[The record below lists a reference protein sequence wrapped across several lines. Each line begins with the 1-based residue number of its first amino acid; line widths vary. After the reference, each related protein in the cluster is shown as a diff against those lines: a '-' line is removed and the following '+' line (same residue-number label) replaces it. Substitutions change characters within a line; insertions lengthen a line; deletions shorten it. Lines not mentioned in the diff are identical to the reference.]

1 MTIISVTEMWSRQST
16 AASSSGGRRY
26 TRRYRSAYQ
35 VVHSVDATLDEIRT
49 ANDGTTAVPR
59 ERDLFPN
66 YDNIYCTRVGD
77 IERGLNLSIVPV
89 EYEGEVGIDGQA
101 DPVAALPE
109 IDYGSVIVTEEADRD
124 GYGRALT
131 NTVGDPVQGLQAR
144 IVDMSLKVRR
154 NYLAVNGPLAL
165 QYLNSTNSDTM
176 VVFGDV
182 WQPGQ
187 AHLANYSARPTF
199 DKFGQVSY
207 FTVSAEVQF
216 RYPINT
222 VPARAWWHRFR
233 NEGKRAR
240 YGTRVSFSGG
250 GGSRAA
256 GYAIASGGAVTGVV
270 MTSRGVGYT
279 SPPAVSFASTTGGS
293 GASGTA
299 VLGTGDFQGQVVS
312 VTIGAGGTGYKSGI
326 QPVVDRNKEPV
337 TEPVLLS
344 ADGSVEEDADTAFFC
359 EQPEFPLYLP
369 YNALGLLD

>member
-1 MTIISVTEMWSRQST
+1 MTITSVKEMWSRQST
-16 AASSSGGRRY
+16 SESSQDGRRY
-26 TRRYRSAYQ
+26 VRRYRSAYQ

-49 ANDGTTAVPR
+49 ANDGTTSVPR
-59 ERDLFPN
+59 VRDLLAGQQRV
-66 YDNIYCTRVGD
+66 YCTRVGD
-77 IERGLNLSIVPV
+77 VEKGLTMSIVPI
-89 EYEGEVGIDGQA
+89 EYEGEVGLDGQS
-101 DPVAALPE
+101 DPVDALPE
-109 IDYGSVIVTEEADRD
+109 VDYGSVIVTEEADRD

-131 NTVGDPVQGLQAR
+131 NTVGDPVQGLQGQ

-154 NYLAVNGPLAL
+154 NYLSINGPLAL

-176 VVFGDV
+176 VVLGDV

-187 AHLANYSARPTF
+187 AHLANYNARPVF
-199 DKFGQVSY
+199 NQQGQVDY

-222 VPARAWWHRFR
+222 VPARAWWHRLR

-240 YGTRVSFSGG
+240 YATRVSFSGG

-256 GYAIASGGAVTGVV
+256 GYAIASGGAITSVV

-279 SPPAVSFASTTGGS
+279 SAPTVSFTSTTGGS
-293 GASGTA
+293 GATGTA
-299 VLGTGDFQGQVVS
+299 VLGTGDFQGQVTS
-312 VTIGAGGTGYKSGI
+312 VTIGAGGSGYKSGI
-326 QPVVDRNKEPV
+326 QPVLDRNKEPV
-337 TEPVLLS
+337 TEPVLLA

-359 EQPEFPLYLP
+359 EQPKFPLYLP